1 MQPINDEPPPPTEQG
16 RFRRVRALLIK
27 ESYQIIRD
35 PSTLLISVV
44 LPLLLLFLYGYGV
57 SLDLDH
63 LRIGLVMEDTA
74 PDAQRL
80 AKSFTNSRYF
90 DVDIVRDRRE
100 LTKKIEAGKIRG
112 FVVIPSYFTDFRNR
126 PDRIAPFRRLQMGV
140 KPIRLTFF
148 NTMSKEPLQIGYS
161 KRGSGKI

>member
-1 MQPINDEPPPPTEQG
+1 MQPINDEPPSPTEQG

-100 LTKKIEAGKIRG
+100 LNKK
-112 FVVIPSYFTDFRNR
+112 
-126 PDRIAPFRRLQMGV
+126 DR
-140 KPIRLTFF
+140 
-148 NTMSKEPLQIGYS
+148 
-161 KRGSGKI
+161 SGKDQGLCRHSLLFH